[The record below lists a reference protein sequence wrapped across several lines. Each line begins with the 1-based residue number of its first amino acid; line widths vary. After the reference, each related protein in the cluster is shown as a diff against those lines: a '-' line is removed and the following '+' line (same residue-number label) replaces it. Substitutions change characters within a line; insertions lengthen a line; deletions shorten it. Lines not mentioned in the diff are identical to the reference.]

1 MLLGHSGILVPKQV
15 RTLLWQYTKELL
27 LKAATWTIQH
37 YYSRPTNL
45 VLCQCIIWGILRS
58 ISTAG
63 CFHSKT
69 LPLWWGGSWSF
80 SGWWEKPWGPGSGR
94 GQCVRVHPI
103 LSSQTLVLI
112 FGQRADLM
120 WNRHPV
126 CQGPAQPSLV
136 RLSNVM
142 WGSGTLGIF

>member
-58 ISTAG
+58 LLLDVSTVK
-63 CFHSKT
+63 HSHCGEEGPD
-69 LPLWWGGSWSF
+69 LSQGDGRSPGGRALVGDSAWEFTPF
-80 SGWWEKPWGPGSGR
+80 SAHKPWCWYSDKEQIWCETDT
-94 GQCVRVHPI
+94 QCAKDQHNLRWLDSATSCGV
-103 LSSQTLVLI
+103 
-112 FGQRADLM
+112 
-120 WNRHPV
+120 
-126 CQGPAQPSLV
+126 QGH
-136 RLSNVM
+136 
-142 WGSGTLGIF
+142 